1 MMPFLFEKDMSFE
14 KYVDF
19 VLDVPMYF
27 IKRDKY
33 IDVSGKSFKTFL
45 KGELPGFE
53 GNFPT
58 ISDWENHLSTV
69 FPEVRLKRFLEM
81 RGADSGSWNR
91 LCALPAFWTGILYDN
106 SSLCAA
112 WDIAKNWT
120 RKDREGLYMDAPN
133 LGLNTEVA
141 GRKVRDI
148 AIDLIDIS
156 RNGLKTRSNVDKNGD
171 DETVFLNPLQETV
184 DLGKTPAEIML
195 EKFYNKWNG
204 NINNIFE
211 EYGY

>member
-1 MMPFLFEKDMSFE
+1 
-14 KYVDF
+14 
-19 VLDVPMYF
+19 
-27 IKRDKY
+27 
-33 IDVSGKSFKTFL
+33 
-45 KGELPGFE
+45 
-53 GNFPT
+53 
-58 ISDWENHLSTV
+58 
-69 FPEVRLKRFLEM
+69 M

>member
-1 MMPFLFEKDMSFE
+1 
-14 KYVDF
+14 
-19 VLDVPMYF
+19 
-27 IKRDKY
+27 
-33 IDVSGKSFKTFL
+33 
-45 KGELPGFE
+45 
-53 GNFPT
+53 
-58 ISDWENHLSTV
+58 
-69 FPEVRLKRFLEM
+69 
-81 RGADSGSWNR
+81 
-91 LCALPAFWTGILYDN
+91 
-106 SSLCAA
+106 
-112 WDIAKNWT
+112 
-120 RKDREGLYMDAPN
+120 MDAPN